1 MHVSDDLLIFTW
13 IPCAKQF
20 KIKCIYREIAFRPWK
35 NPTLKNPHF
44 CLWCCWPLKMIKMLS
59 WKSLSEAIVLSRNV
73 SLKYS
78 KLYNAKFA
86 NSDKLKIWP
95 KFQSLVTVE
104 PKFDTEFH
112 FCLSRFWLKYK
123 SAIKNLNVFLL
134 ETFVQI
140 GALRRYWF
148 ETKLSWCS
156 KTSNELLVSF

>member
-1 MHVSDDLLIFTW
+1 ML
-13 IPCAKQF
+13 
-20 KIKCIYREIAFRPWK
+20 
-35 NPTLKNPHF
+35 PHF
-44 CLWCCWPLKMIKMLS
+44 SYFEKRGVDWLVFDDGNCAICSDTEISKAKSMANLYLFEKMLS
-59 WKSLSEAIVLSRNV
+59 WKSLSEAIVLSKNV